1 MLMDDAN
8 PLLKYFCQ
16 FSGCMTMTQLI
27 NKGGFRERANRSR
40 KYKQSENEITTLPAS
55 HYRPSEKEANTSSQI
70 EQPAANAEKQT

>member
-8 PLLKYFCQ
+8 PLLKYLCQ
-16 FSGCMTMTQLI
+16 FSGCTELTRVI
-27 NKGGFRERANRSR
+27 KKGGFSKRANRSR